1 MKYNEIKGDLIG
13 LACAGSFDVIAHGVN
28 CFCTMGAGLAHQM
41 ANKFDCDKFN
51 MELLTVLE
59 DIGEDDYVNVPTNNR
74 GNINKL
80 GQIDYKP
87 RYLWFKH
94 PMKKESESSVVMNHM
109 TVGQSDVKQLIV
121 VNAYTQYE
129 PGPNLDYEALTLC
142 LRKMNHSFEGM
153 HIGLPLIGCGIA
165 GGVWDYTLEKDF
177 SDDDIQDYR
186 RGIKEDVKSII
197 IRELRSCAVTIVHYE
212 K

>member
-1 MKYNEIKGDLIG
+1 MKYNEIKGDLIE

-28 CFCTMGAGLAHQM
+28 CFCVMGAGLAPQM
-41 ANKFDCDKFN
+41 KKKFFCDKFD
-51 MELLTVLE
+51 LE
-59 DIGEDDYVNVPTNNR
+59 KYGEE

-80 GQIDYKP
+80 GQIDYKSVLVKNGDIITAWAHNSFP
-87 RYLWFKH
+87 TW
-94 PMKKESESSVVMNHM
+94 KKI
-109 TVGQSDVKQLIV
+109 DV

-142 LRKMNHSFEGM
+142 LHKMNHVFKGK

-186 RGIKEDVKSII
+186 KGIKEDVKSII
-197 IRELRSCAVTIVHYE
+197 IRELRSCDVTIVHYE